1 MKFTG
6 EYSIQ
11 CRGLEIKIICSEHTH
26 WPLIV
31 FFPTVKGL
39 LYVVDLMR
47 DLYNVLSTNRKS
59 LQ

>member
-11 CRGLEIKIICSEHTH
+11 YKGLEIKIICSEHTH

-31 FFPTVKGL
+31 FFPTIKGL
-39 LYVVDLMR
+39 LYVCMWLI
-47 DLYNVLSTNRKS
+47 S
-59 LQ
+59 